1 MRNCFLTTSMV
12 ISSYS
17 PQLNPIEHLWKWLK
31 DTVIANVF
39 HQDRNDIAQAIA
51 RFMDDIHERP
61 EEVLQRLGC
70 AG

>member
-1 MRNCFLTTSMV
+1 M
-12 ISSYS
+12 
-17 PQLNPIEHLWKWLK
+17 WKWLK

-39 HQDRNDIAQAIA
+39 HKHRNDIVQAIA
-51 RFMDDIHERP
+51 RFADDIHERP